1 MDALPARQP
10 SSSPARTRGLGACAL
25 IGLVCGVGVPVVAWA
40 LRLGA
45 FSLVLL
51 PLVALGVGALVGG
64 STRVSPRSAG
74 GAFFAGAM
82 VWAVIG
88 AGGGLLWPV
97 RVLLGA
103 VVALVAGAAFATAV
117 AWRQRRRSTP
127 AAPTLPDRATHADGR
142 QPERSGCPARV
153 PVCSPAS
160 MNTSP
165 LTTV

>member
-1 MDALPARQP
+1 M
-10 SSSPARTRGLGACAL
+10 
-25 IGLVCGVGVPVVAWA
+25 PVAAWA

-51 PLVALGVGALVGG
+51 PLVALGVGAVVGG
-64 STRVSPRSAG
+64 SARVSPRSAG
-74 GAFFAGAM
+74 AAFFAGAM

-103 VVALVAGAAFATAV
+103 VVALLAAAAFATAV

-127 AAPTLPDRATHADGR
+127 EAISRR
-142 QPERSGCPARV
+142 
-153 PVCSPAS
+153 
-160 MNTSP
+160 
-165 LTTV
+165 